1 MGKMVWIGQ
10 VFPERDLTMNV
21 AIASLLVAGLMPIVC
36 AGIAKAGQKNY
47 DNHNPREWLAK
58 QTGYRARA
66 NAAQGNCFEAFPFYA
81 IGILV
86 AMHAQV
92 PQERIDIYAG
102 VFIAARVAYIA
113 CYVIDQDKIR
123 SLAWF
128 IGFLCTLGLYSAS
141 LGA

>member
-1 MGKMVWIGQ
+1 
-10 VFPERDLTMNV
+10 
-21 AIASLLVAGLMPIVC
+21 
-36 AGIAKAGQKNY
+36 
-47 DNHNPREWLAK
+47 
-58 QTGYRARA
+58 
-66 NAAQGNCFEAFPFYA
+66 
-81 IGILV
+81 
-86 AMHAQV
+86 MHAQV

-128 IGFLCTLGLYSAS
+128 VGFLCTLGLYSAA